1 MRRGISETPHGV
13 NGASS
18 SSTAA
23 AAAASRHHPAAV
35 SRRHTK
41 VSGKV
46 SSPTSTSATTAK
58 KRRMFYMLLAAVLLF
73 QGVIF
78 PWFLAQPAVSNY
90 GQDMNNLHTLRGA
103 NTQPQQPQRSAAAA
117 AADGTFNGHPIYLQE
132 RNVPFYSSVHCVG
145 ETHNPDTAWMYRSC
159 EFTNVCLD
167 TATKEFFVVESS
179 LEHELQ
185 EHRVPQS
192 YVSTELSSSS
202 NSSSVTN
209 LTVAL
214 GGINPRWVGKDFNQ
228 GIDKVRWFPQR
239 VPQSQVPSHYYVL
252 DSQVVLVPFHSFAAH
267 NVGHM
272 LWDDFLPI
280 YTLLQLFGW
289 NDDLIGGGGRN
300 QQQQQ
305 KQQLLLLR
313 VDTLPLLYGT
323 CEMRKKKGKKC
334 AENFEK
340 FLPLL
345 GVDPKTFSTVQHLQ
359 FQPKNNHTSA
369 SWICAKHAMA
379 GLGMLTDHGLK
390 DHGWLMPKETHSVQ
404 NTAKGAL
411 LYQFRNA
418 LLHNLGLPV
427 TPNNDIPL
435 QIVLSA
441 HSSGDPPRD
450 NHFINQQNVLTRA
463 FPDIPVQTVEL
474 SKLGLYEQVEL
485 ISQKTRIFVSTCGGG
500 AMTAT
505 FLPKGA
511 TLILYYDDD
520 GGYDF
525 AHDFNLTGD
534 PAFLDWDLFNNMA
547 YLRVHWLPIG
557 SMNTQEGWKTLAY
570 LIRHELQVME
580 SGV

>member
-1 MRRGISETPHGV
+1 MRRGSSETTPHNHV
-13 NGASS
+13 RPRN
-18 SSTAA
+18 
-23 AAAASRHHPAAV
+23 HENNN
-35 SRRHTK
+35 TK
-41 VSGKV
+41 VATGKGSTF
-46 SSPTSTSATTAK
+46 SSAKQK
-58 KRRMFYMLLAAVLLF
+58 KRTFFYILIISVLVF

-78 PWFLAQPAVSNY
+78 PWFMAHPPAVV
-90 GQDMNNLHTLRGA
+90 D
-103 NTQPQQPQRSAAAA
+103 NTITHSDLPRHPASSLVN
-117 AADGTFNGHPIYLQE
+117 DGTFNGYPIYLKE
-132 RNVPFYSSVHCVG
+132 ANEPFHSTVHCVG
-145 ETHNPDTAWMYRSC
+145 ETHNPETAWMYRSC
-159 EFTNVCLD
+159 EFTNLCLD
-167 TATKEFFVVESS
+167 TRTHEFFVVESPIERD
-179 LEHELQ
+179 LHQ
-185 EHRVPQS
+185 NRVPQS

-202 NSSSVTN
+202 SSSSFSSKNNATITN

-228 GIDKVRWFPQR
+228 GIEKVQWFPTR
-239 VPQSQVPSHYYVL
+239 VSQAPSKYYVL
-252 DSQVVLVPFHSFAAH
+252 DESVVLVPFHSFAAH

-280 YTLLQLFGW
+280 FTLLQVFGLW
-289 NDDLIGGGGRN
+289 NDDLIGGAGPLVVEEGDPHH
-300 QQQQQ
+300 
-305 KQQLLLLR
+305 QLLLLR
-313 VDTLPLLYGT
+313 VNTLPLLYGT
-323 CEMRKKKGKKC
+323 CEMRRKKGKKC

-345 GVDPKTFSTVQHLQ
+345 GVDPKTFSTVTQPNFL
-359 FQPKNNHTSA
+359 PKNNINNNDEAT
-369 SWICAKHAMA
+369 WVCARHATA

-418 LLHNLGLPV
+418 LVRNLGLPLV
-427 TPNNDIPL
+427 PSRNTPL
-435 QIVLSA
+435 QIVLSS
-441 HSSGDPPRD
+441 HSSNDPARD
-450 NHFINQQNVLTRA
+450 THFVNQKNVLNKS
-463 FPDIPVQTVEL
+463 FPDIPVQIVEL
-474 SKLGLYEQVEL
+474 STMGLREQVEL
-485 ISQKTRIFVSTCGGG
+485 VSQTRIFVSTCGGG

-525 AHDFNLTGD
+525 ANDFNLTGD

-557 SMNTQEGWKTLAY
+557 SMNKQEGFKTLAY
-570 LIRHELQVME
+570 LVRHELQVME